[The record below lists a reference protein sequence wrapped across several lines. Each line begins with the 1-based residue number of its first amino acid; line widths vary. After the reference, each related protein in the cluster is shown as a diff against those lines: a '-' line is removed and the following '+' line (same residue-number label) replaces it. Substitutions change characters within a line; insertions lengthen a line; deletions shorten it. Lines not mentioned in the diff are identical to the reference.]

1 MKLYKIT
8 WETNIGI
15 PDFFSPQFLEAP
27 NELKVL
33 SKFIT
38 LYESKCV
45 KFAPKNIK
53 TTEICGVDEIIKYK
67 EQNG

>member
-8 WETNIGI
+8 WETNVGI

-27 NELKVL
+27 DELKVL

-38 LYESKCV
+38 LYESKSV
-45 KFAPKNIK
+45 KVAPKNIQ
-53 TTEICGVDEIIKYK
+53 TTQICSIDKIIKYN
-67 EQNG
+67 E